1 MQLFKNTHMK
11 YTFKNISKF
20 IAAGLLIGGTLS
32 GCTKNFEEYN
42 KNNLGLTDGDLTAD
56 GKDLE
61 IFFKIAQMSIY
72 NFSGGKDPN
81 SFQVQQNIIA
91 DVYSG
96 YLMSPNSFGG
106 RNNMN
111 YGLMD
116 NFNGEAYKVLYVTL
130 LNAVNKLQKNGLDN
144 SFPALGAALKIIK
157 VEGASR
163 VTDIY
168 GPIPYLRVGSA
179 EETIPY
185 DKQSDIY
192 SAFFTELDQAV
203 EALKSFNAQS
213 PMTSKIE
220 AIDLVYHNMDNQ
232 TRFNNWL
239 KLANSLRLR
248 LAMRIVKV
256 DPQLAKTQA
265 EKALDPMN
273 GGILENNAENFK
285 VTVPT
290 DGTFN
295 NPLWFISKNWTDT
308 RINATLT
315 SYMAGL
321 KDPRISQYMS
331 PVTPA
336 ATDTLLLGS
345 KGKYIGIRAGA
356 TGVEKDKYQKLS
368 ALNTEGTTPTF
379 TASTAPIL
387 MTAAEVYFLRA
398 EAALRG
404 WNNAGGTVQSLYEK
418 GVETSFTQW
427 GVTAGLNN
435 YLNDNTSTAAAYV
448 DPFNAS
454 NNGEAPSALTIKWN
468 DGATNEEKLERII
481 TQKWLAIFPEGQ
493 EAWSEFRR
501 TGYPRLFPLV
511 INNSGG
517 LIDTKIQIR
526 RLPFPQ
532 NEYNTNGAEVQKAI
546 SLLGGPDNGG
556 TRLWWD
562 VNKGNF

>member
-11 YTFKNISKF
+11 YTFNNISKF
-20 IAAGLLIGGTLS
+20 IATGLLIGGTLS
-32 GCTKNFEEYN
+32 GCTKNFEDYN
-42 KNNLGLTDGDLTAD
+42 KNNIGLTDAELAAG

-61 IFFKIAQMSIY
+61 ILFKRPQMAIY
-72 NFSGGKDPN
+72 NFSGGGDPN
-81 SFQVQQNIIA
+81 SFQLQQNLNA
-91 DVYSG
+91 DVFSG
-96 YLMSPNSFGG
+96 YMMPATDFKLSNL
-106 RNNMN
+106 N
-111 YGLMD
+111 YAMKSEW
-116 NFNGEAYKVLYVTL
+116 NGEAYKALYLSVI
-130 LNAVNKLQKNGLDN
+130 NPIDKLQKNGLDKTY
-144 SFPALGAALKIIK
+144 PALGAVAKILK
-157 VEGASR
+157 VEATSR

-168 GPIPYLRVGSA
+168 GPIPYIKVGSA
-179 EETIPY
+179 EETTPY

-192 SAFFTELDQAV
+192 AAFFTELEQAV

-213 PMTSKIE
+213 PMTNKIE
-220 AIDLVYHNMDNQ
+220 AIDLIYPNMDNQ
-232 TRFNNWL
+232 TRFKNWL

-256 DPQLAKTQA
+256 NPQLAKTQA
-265 EKALDPMN
+265 EIALNPIN
-273 GGILENNAENFK
+273 GGVLENNTENFK

-290 DGTFN
+290 NGTFT

-315 SYMAGL
+315 SYMVGL
-321 KDPRISQYMS
+321 KDPRIAKYMS
-331 PVTPA
+331 PVTPVS
-336 ATDTLLLGS
+336 TDTLLLGS
-345 KGKYIGIRAGA
+345 KGKYIGIRAG
-356 TGVEKDKYQKLS
+356 GVNIKKETHLNFS
-368 ALNTEGTTPTF
+368 ALNTEGNTPTL
-379 TASTAPIL
+379 TANTAPVL

-404 WNNAGGTVQSLYEK
+404 WNNAGGTAQSLYEK

-427 GVTAGLNN
+427 GVTSGLSN
-435 YLNDNTSTAAAYV
+435 YLNDNTSTAADYE
-448 DPFNAS
+448 DPVNKENNAKS
-454 NNGEAPSALTIKWN
+454 PSTLTIKWN
-468 DGATNEEKLERII
+468 ESASNEEKLERII

-501 TGYPRLFPLV
+501 TGYPRLFPV
-511 INNSGG
+511 VVNNSGG

-532 NEYNTNGAEVQKAI
+532 NEYITNAAEIQSAI

>member
-1 MQLFKNTHMK
+1 MK
-11 YTFKNISKF
+11 LNIKNISKF
-20 IAAGLLIGGTLS
+20 SLAFLMLGGTLS
-32 GCTKNFEEYN
+32 SCTKNFEDYN
-42 KNNLGLTDGDLTAD
+42 KNNIGVTDEDLKGD
-56 GKDLE
+56 GQDLV
-61 IFFKIAQMSIY
+61 IFLRNAQMSIY
-72 NFSGGKDPN
+72 NFSGAADPN
-81 SFQVQQNIIA
+81 SYQVQQNLNA
-91 DVYSG
+91 DVFSG
-96 YLMSPNSFGG
+96 FFMSPTPFNSGQ
-106 RNNMN
+106 NNLN
-111 YGLMD
+111 YAMVNGW
-116 NFNGEAYKVLYVTL
+116 NGEPFQVLY
-130 LNAVNKLQKNGLDN
+130 LNVIKAIDKLKNNGLAETY
-144 SFPALGAALKIIK
+144 PALWGSALVIK
-157 VEGASR
+157 VEAASR

-168 GPIPYLRVGSA
+168 GPIPYSQVGTSN
-179 EETIPY
+179 TIPY
-185 DKQSDIY
+185 DKQSDVY
-192 SAFFTELDQAV
+192 AAFFKELDEAV
-203 EALKSFNAQS
+203 TALKSYTAES
-213 PMTSKIE
+213 PMAAKIDQ
-220 AIDLVYHNMDNQ
+220 IDLVFPNTDNQ
-232 TRFNNWL
+232 VRFKNWL
-239 KLANSLRLR
+239 KIANSLRLR
-248 LAMRIVKV
+248 LAMRLVKV
-256 DPQLAKTQA
+256 DAALAKAQA
-265 EKALDPMN
+265 EKALDPAN
-273 GGILENNAENFK
+273 GGVIESNTENFK
-285 VTVPT
+285 VTIPT
-290 DGTFN
+290 DGTYS
-295 NPLWFISKNWTDT
+295 NPLWFISKNWADT
-308 RINATLT
+308 RINATLS
-315 SYMAGL
+315 SYMVGL
-321 KDPRISQYMS
+321 KDPRTSKYMS
-331 PVTPA
+331 PVSNDASLA
-336 ATDTLLLGS
+336 AV
-345 KGKYIGIRAGA
+345 KGQYIGIRAGA

-418 GVETSFTQW
+418 GIETSFAQW

-468 DGATNEEKLERII
+468 DGATNEEKLERIM

-501 TGYPRLFPLV
+501 TGYPRLFPVV

-562 VNKGNF
+562 VNKANF